1 MTIVE
6 THDDHAGHGAHADGH
21 VEHSDFLY
29 IKVAI
34 FLAVMTAVEV
44 WLSYAGLPS
53 PWTTVFLIALMILK
67 FWTVVSFFMHLRWD
81 HRLFSYLFYA
91 GLFLSIAVYVAFL
104 TCFQI
109 WSK

>member
-1 MTIVE
+1 MTTVE
-6 THDDHAGHGAHADGH
+6 THDDHAAPAAHADGH

-34 FLAVMTAVEV
+34 VLAVMTAVEV

-81 HRLFSYLFYA
+81 HRWFSYLFYT

-104 TCFQI
+104 TTFSI